1 MELDLE
7 SLVVIGALLVAAIVA
22 TLLIGR
28 VTRRVERGIEER
40 EGAVSVKRA
49 KTLTSVL
56 RVSAVIAVWVVL
68 SLTALAEAGV
78 QVGPLLAAAG
88 LGGIVLGLGA
98 QSLVSDLIAGFFI
111 VAERQYDVGDVV
123 ELQPASGGPV
133 TGEVESIA
141 LRTTTLRALDAT
153 RHVVPNGQIVVSS
166 NQTRDRSRY
175 MVDLPIAYEADP
187 DAAAEIARRVGEQM
201 RIEPRYREAITGPV
215 EVLGVDAFADSAV
228 VVRAYLQTA
237 PGRQW
242 EVGREFRR
250 RVLRELAE
258 AGIEIPFPQRTV
270 IVKTPAGA
278 GD

>member
-1 MELDLE
+1 MDLDVETLII
-7 SLVVIGALLVAAIVA
+7 VGALLVAAVIA
-22 TLLIGR
+22 TILIGR
-28 VTRRVERGIEER
+28 LTRRVERRIEDT

-68 SLTALAEAGV
+68 SLTALAQAGV

-123 ELQPASGGPV
+123 ELQPGSGGPV

-141 LRTTTLRALDAT
+141 LRTTTLRGLDAT
-153 RHVVPNGQIVVSS
+153 RHVVPNGQIVVAS

-201 RIEPRYREAITGPV
+201 RIEPRFREAITGPV

-228 VVRAYLQTA
+228 VVRTYLQTA

-270 IVKTPAGA
+270 TVKTAA

>member
-1 MELDLE
+1 MELDPE

-28 VTRRVERGIEER
+28 VTRRVERSIEER

-111 VAERQYDVGDVV
+111 LLV
-123 ELQPASGGPV
+123 
-133 TGEVESIA
+133 
-141 LRTTTLRALDAT
+141 
-153 RHVVPNGQIVVSS
+153 
-166 NQTRDRSRY
+166 
-175 MVDLPIAYEADP
+175 
-187 DAAAEIARRVGEQM
+187 RV
-201 RIEPRYREAITGPV
+201 
-215 EVLGVDAFADSAV
+215 
-228 VVRAYLQTA
+228 
-237 PGRQW
+237 
-242 EVGREFRR
+242 
-250 RVLRELAE
+250 
-258 AGIEIPFPQRTV
+258 
-270 IVKTPAGA
+270 
-278 GD
+278 